1 MRGEAE
7 SCADD
12 ATPPAGHAPQRSEY
26 MEVQGALITGAGPVK
41 SQGPSAEAYGSPEA
55 RTFFANAE
63 EGLAAMDRVRL
74 HLASACCTGG
84 HVVAVMSGHSRPAA
98 VWSSLHMDW
107 CDPSMLA

>member
-1 MRGEAE
+1 MRRQAE

-12 ATPPAGHAPQRSEY
+12 ATAPAGHAPQRSEY
-26 MEVQGALITGAGPVK
+26 TEVQGALITGAGPVK

-74 HLASACCTGG
+74 HLASACCTCC
-84 HVVAVMSGHSRPAA
+84 HTAALMCAPASSCVVISPRELV
-98 VWSSLHMDW
+98 
-107 CDPSMLA
+107 